1 MSTALPRAAATPL
14 NQEGSGLMKAV
25 IGLMVALGL
34 VLATLPSTRAA
45 DGKPNVVPAENFY
58 GDIARQIG
66 GDDVAVASV
75 MSNPDQDPH
84 LYETTPTTVRQ
95 IAAAQVV
102 ILNGADYDP
111 WMDKLLKASP
121 KPGRTAIVVAD
132 LVGKKAGDNPHL
144 WYDPGTMPAAAKA
157 LAEAFA
163 KADPAHRDAYAA
175 RLKPFLTSLT
185 ATNERIAAIRGKF
198 AGAPVTASEPVFGY
212 MAGALGLKMRNE
224 RFQLSIMNDTEPSAH
239 DMAAFQDDL
248 KTHKVRVMFYNKQAS
263 NKAVQTL
270 VDLAHASKIP
280 VVGVTETAPP
290 NLSYQAWMLG
300 ELNDTEKALAGPP
313 S

>member
-1 MSTALPRAAATPL
+1 
-14 NQEGSGLMKAV
+14 MKKV
-25 IGLMVALGL
+25 IGLMLALGL
-34 VLATLPSTRAA
+34 ILTLTPSTRAA
-45 DGKPNVVPAENFY
+45 DSKLNVVAAENFY
-58 GDIARQIG
+58 GDVARQIG

-75 MSNPDQDPH
+75 ISNPDQDPH
-84 LYETTPTTVRQ
+84 MFETTPSTLKQ

-102 ILNGADYDP
+102 NPNGAAYHP

-121 KPGRTAIVVAD
+121 RPSRTAIVVAD

-163 KADPAHRDAYAA
+163 KADPAHKDGYDA
-175 RLKPFLTSLT
+175 RLKTFLASLKPID
-185 ATNERIAAIRGKF
+185 EKIAAIRGKF
-198 AGAPVTASEPVFGY
+198 AGATVTASEPVFGY
-212 MAGALGLKMRNE
+212 MANALGLKMRNE

-239 DMAAFQDDL
+239 DVAAFQDDL
-248 KTHKVRVMFYNKQAS
+248 KGHKVRVMFYNKQAS

-290 NLSYQAWMLG
+290 NLSYQEWMLV
-300 ELNDTEKALAGPP
+300 ELNDTAKALAGPP
-313 S
+313 A

>member
-1 MSTALPRAAATPL
+1 MKTVT
-14 NQEGSGLMKAV
+14 GL
-25 IGLMVALGL
+25 IVALGL
-34 VLATLPSTRAA
+34 ILTSAPSTRAA
-45 DGKPNVVPAENFY
+45 DGKLNVVAAENFY
-58 GDIARQIG
+58 GDVARQIG
-66 GDDVAVASV
+66 GDDVTVASI

-84 LYETTPTTVRQ
+84 LFETTPSTVRQ

-121 KPGRTAIVVAD
+121 KAGRAAIVVAD
-132 LVGKKAGDNPHL
+132 LVGKKAGENPHL

-163 KADPAHRDAYAA
+163 KADPAHKDGYDA
-175 RLKPFLTSLT
+175 RLITFLASLKPI
-185 ATNERIAAIRGKF
+185 NEKIAAIRGKF
-198 AGAPVTASEPVFGY
+198 AGTTVTASEPVFGY
-212 MAGALGLKMRNE
+212 MANALGLKMRNE

-239 DMAAFQDDL
+239 DVAAFQDDL

-270 VDLAHASKIP
+270 VDLAHASKIS

-290 NLSYQAWMLG
+290 GLSYQEWMLTQ
-300 ELNDTEKALAGPP
+300 LNETEKALAA
-313 S
+313 SSS

>member
-1 MSTALPRAAATPL
+1 
-14 NQEGSGLMKAV
+14 MKAV

-45 DGKPNVVPAENFY
+45 DGKLNVVAAENFY

-84 LYETTPTTVRQ
+84 LFETTPTTVRH

-121 KPGRTAIVVAD
+121 KAGRTAIVVAD

-144 WYDPGTMPAAAKA
+144 WYDPGTMPAAARA

-163 KADPAHRDAYAA
+163 KADPAHKERYAT
-175 RLKPFLTSLT
+175 RLKTFLASLKPIDDK
-185 ATNERIAAIRGKF
+185 IAAIRGKF
-198 AGAPVTASEPVFGY
+198 AGTTVTASEPVFGY
-212 MAGALGLKMRNE
+212 MANALGLKMRNE
-224 RFQLSIMNDTEPSAH
+224 SFQLSIMNDTEPSAR
-239 DMAAFQDDL
+239 DVAVFQDDL
-248 KTHKVRVMFYNKQAS
+248 KGHKVRVMFYNKQAS

-290 NLSYQAWMLG
+290 NLSYQEWMLG
-300 ELNDTEKALAGPP
+300 ELNDTAKALAGPP

>member
-1 MSTALPRAAATPL
+1 
-14 NQEGSGLMKAV
+14 MKTV
-25 IGLMVALGL
+25 IGLMLALGL
-34 VLATLPSTRAA
+34 ILTAEPRARAA
-45 DGKPNVVPAENFY
+45 DGKLSVVAAENFY
-58 GDIARQIG
+58 GDVARQIG

-84 LYETTPTTVRQ
+84 LFETTPSTVRQ

-132 LVGKKAGDNPHL
+132 LVRKKAGDNPHL

-163 KADPAHRDAYAA
+163 KADPAHKDGYAA
-175 RLKPFLTSLT
+175 RLKTFLASLKPI
-185 ATNERIAAIRGKF
+185 NEKIAAIRDKF
-198 AGAPVTASEPVFGY
+198 AGTTVTASEPVFGY

-239 DMAAFQDDL
+239 DMAAFQGDL
-248 KTHKVRVMFYNKQAS
+248 NTHKVRVMFYNKQAS

-290 NLSYQAWMLG
+290 NLSYQEWMLG
-300 ELNDTEKALAGPP
+300 ELNDTAKALAGPP

>member
-1 MSTALPRAAATPL
+1 
-14 NQEGSGLMKAV
+14 MKTV

-34 VLATLPSTRAA
+34 VLTTLPSTRAA
-45 DGKPNVVPAENFY
+45 DGKLNVVVAENFY
-58 GDIARQIG
+58 GDVARQIG
-66 GDDVAVASV
+66 GDDVAVASI

-84 LYETTPTTVRQ
+84 LFETTPSTVRQ

-121 KPGRTAIVVAD
+121 RPSRTAIVVAD

-144 WYDPGTMPAAAKA
+144 WYDPGTMPAAARA

-163 KADPAHRDAYAA
+163 KADPAHKERYAT
-175 RLKPFLTSLT
+175 RLKTFLASLKLIDDK
-185 ATNERIAAIRGKF
+185 IAAIRGKF
-198 AGAPVTASEPVFGY
+198 AGTTVTASEPVFGY
-212 MAGALGLKMRNE
+212 MANALGLKMRNE
-224 RFQLSIMNDTEPSAH
+224 SFQLSIMNDTEPSAH
-239 DMAAFQDDL
+239 DVAAFQDDL
-248 KTHKVRVMFYNKQAS
+248 KGHKVRVMFYNKQAS

-290 NLSYQAWMLG
+290 NLSYQEWMLG
-300 ELNDTEKALAGPP
+300 ELNDTAKALAGPP

>member
-1 MSTALPRAAATPL
+1 
-14 NQEGSGLMKAV
+14 MKTV
-25 IGLMVALGL
+25 IGLMLAFGL
-34 VLATLPSTRAA
+34 ILTAEPRARAA
-45 DGKPNVVPAENFY
+45 DGKLSVVAAENFY
-58 GDIARQIG
+58 GDVARQIG
-66 GDDVAVASV
+66 GDDVAVASI

-84 LYETTPTTVRQ
+84 LFETTPGIVRQ
-95 IAAAQVV
+95 IANAQIV

-132 LVGKKAGDNPHL
+132 LAGKKAGDNPHL

-163 KADPAHRDAYAA
+163 KTDPVHKDGYAA
-175 RLKPFLTSLT
+175 RLKTFLASLKPIDDK
-185 ATNERIAAIRGKF
+185 IAAIRGKF
-198 AGAPVTASEPVFGY
+198 AGTTVTASEPVFGY
-212 MAGALGLKMRNE
+212 MANALGLKMRNE

-239 DMAAFQDDL
+239 DVAVFQDDL
-248 KTHKVRVMFYNKQAS
+248 KGHKVRVMFYNKQAS

-290 NLSYQAWMLG
+290 GLSYQEWMLTQ
-300 ELNDTEKALAGPP
+300 LNETEKALAA
-313 S
+313 SSS

>member
-1 MSTALPRAAATPL
+1 MKTVT
-14 NQEGSGLMKAV
+14 GL
-25 IGLMVALGL
+25 IVALGL
-34 VLATLPSTRAA
+34 ILTSAPSTRAA
-45 DGKPNVVPAENFY
+45 DGKLNVVAAENFY
-58 GDIARQIG
+58 GDVARQIG

-84 LYETTPTTVRQ
+84 LFETTPSTVRQ

-111 WMDKLLKASP
+111 WMDKMLKASP

-157 LAEAFA
+157 LTEAFA
-163 KADPAHRDAYAA
+163 KADPAHKDGYDA
-175 RLKPFLTSLT
+175 RLKTFLASI
-185 ATNERIAAIRGKF
+185 NPIDEKIAAIRGRF
-198 AGAPVTASEPVFGY
+198 AGTTVTASEPVFGY
-212 MAGALGLKMRNE
+212 MANALGLKMRNE

-239 DMAAFQDDL
+239 DVAAFQDDL
-248 KTHKVRVMFYNKQAS
+248 KGHKVRVMFYNKQAS

>member
-1 MSTALPRAAATPL
+1 MKTVIV
-14 NQEGSGLMKAV
+14 LM
-25 IGLMVALGL
+25 LALGL
-34 VLATLPSTRAA
+34 ILTAAPSTRAA
-45 DGKPNVVPAENFY
+45 DGKINVVAAENFY
-58 GDIARQIG
+58 GDVARQIG
-66 GDDVAVASV
+66 GGDVMVASI

-84 LYETTPTTVRQ
+84 LFETTPGVVKQ
-95 IAAAQVV
+95 IAGAHIV

-121 KPGRTAIVVAD
+121 KAGRTAIVVAD

-157 LAEAFA
+157 LAQAFA
-163 KADPAHRDAYAA
+163 KADPAHKDGYTT
-175 RLKPFLTSLT
+175 RLKTFLASLKPIDDK
-185 ATNERIAAIRGKF
+185 IAAISAKF
-198 AGAPVTASEPVFGY
+198 AGTTVTASEPVFGY
-212 MAGALGLKMRNE
+212 MASALGLKMRNE

-263 NKAVQTL
+263 NKAVQSL

-280 VVGVTETAPP
+280 VVGVTETAPTDM
-290 NLSYQAWMLG
+290 SYQKWMLTQ
-300 ELNDTEKALAGPP
+300 LNETEKALAASP
-313 S
+313 

>member
-1 MSTALPRAAATPL
+1 MKTVF
-14 NQEGSGLMKAV
+14 GL
-25 IGLMVALGL
+25 ILALGL
-34 VLATLPSTRAA
+34 ILTSAPSTRAA
-45 DGKPNVVPAENFY
+45 DGKLNVVAAENFY

-66 GDDVAVASV
+66 GDVAAVASI

-84 LYETTPTTVRQ
+84 LFETTPGIVRQ
-95 IAAAQVV
+95 ISNAQIV

-121 KPGRTAIVVAD
+121 KPGRTSIVVAD

-144 WYDPGTMPAAAKA
+144 WYDPGTMPTAAKA
-157 LAEAFA
+157 LAEAYA
-163 KADPAHRDAYAA
+163 KADPAHKDGYAA
-175 RLKPFLTSLT
+175 RLKTFLASLKPIDDK
-185 ATNERIAAIRGKF
+185 IAAIRSKF
-198 AGAPVTASEPVFGY
+198 AGTTVTASEPVFGY
-212 MAGALGLKMRNE
+212 MANALSLKMRNE
-224 RFQLSIMNDTEPSAH
+224 SFQLSIMNDTEPSAH

-248 KTHKVRVMFYNKQAS
+248 KAHKVRILFYNKQAS

-270 VDLAHASKIP
+270 VDLAHATKIP

-290 NLSYQAWMLG
+290 RLSYQEWMLG
-300 ELNDTEKALAGPP
+300 ELNDTEKALARPR